1 MKMIKDGVIIE
12 TTELVKNVWVR
23 NGFVEYVE
31 KEEPA
36 EEKPK
41 NKGGRPKAKP

>member
-12 TTELVKNVWVR
+12 TTELTKNVWVR
-23 NGFVEYVE
+23 NGFVDYVE
-31 KEEPA
+31 KEKA
-36 EEKPK
+36 EEQPK